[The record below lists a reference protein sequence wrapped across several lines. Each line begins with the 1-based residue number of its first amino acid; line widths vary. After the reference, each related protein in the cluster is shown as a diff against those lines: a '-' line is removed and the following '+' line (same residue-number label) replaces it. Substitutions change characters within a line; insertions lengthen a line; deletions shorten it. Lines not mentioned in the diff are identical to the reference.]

1 MNGTEVRCPLRSLR
15 CTTRLPF
22 SGQWRAPQEGHGRD
36 RYSGSSGRQG
46 LGLPCQ
52 DSRVVGRVDRTV
64 FGVDSVQA
72 LSIALMHSGTV
83 LTSSREFLA
92 GRLHVWDKPAKTVF
106 EIVLP
111 LPLHSVQSALEQ
123 LSWVVQRMKAGTN
136 VNKEWRAGVLTV
148 LRNVEKELQ
157 LRSRSVRMSATP
169 RLPSGK
175 RSRGSSAA
183 TGHRR
188 ERNGKKTRH
197 RRA

>member
-1 MNGTEVRCPLRSLR
+1 MAQKFVAPFGRCVARRVYHS
-15 CTTRLPF
+15 
-22 SGQWRAPQEGHGRD
+22 RD
-36 RYSGSSGRQG
+36 RGGRLRKVTVEIGTPAAVPGSDWGCRVRIRG
-46 LGLPCQ
+46 L
-52 DSRVVGRVDRTV
+52 SSAEDRTV

-72 LSIALMHSGTV
+72 LSIALMYSGMV

-106 EIVLP
+106 ELVLP
-111 LPLHSVQSALEQ
+111 LPLDSVQSALEQ
-123 LSWVVQRMKAGTN
+123 LSWVVQRMEGGTN
-136 VNKEWRAGVLTV
+136 ANKEWRAGVLTV

-157 LRSRSVRMSATP
+157 LRSTSMRMSATP

-183 TGHRR
+183 AGHRR
-188 ERNGKKTRH
+188 ERNGKRTRH